1 MAVDDSNHINEK
13 KQKLTEK
20 LDRLNERKRNINI
33 KIRQTKRALRNLNNQ
48 KPKVTA
54 GRFVEASPSI
64 SSAESSVSSVSLSRS
79 RSSRRSTN
87 QPKRKTRKEPKIIK
101 GQDGSVWKEVGRF
114 LTRITTPKNS
124 NRKTRKK
131 SK

>member
-48 KPKVTA
+48 KPNQAT
-54 GRFVEASPSI
+54 FLWDSFI
-64 SSAESSVSSVSLSRS
+64 VSSER
-79 RSSRRSTN
+79 TEY
-87 QPKRKTRKEPKIIK
+87 K
-101 GQDGSVWKEVGRF
+101 
-114 LTRITTPKNS
+114 
-124 NRKTRKK
+124 
-131 SK
+131 